1 MLLIMHILTTALLIA
16 VLVAFSAVC
25 SGLNV
30 ALMSLMPSDLKRK
43 AKLGD
48 MRARLVLPLRESSHL
63 SLASILLTNVAA
75 ISATSLVLGDH
86 FNGLLAGLASTL
98 LIVIFGEIVPQAVF
112 VSRALAFCALLAPV
126 LRLMIIITYPV
137 SKPLQLLLDKLLGP
151 QHTPLQSRQELGLLI
166 NEHAVS
172 DDTEMDDSEL
182 DIMRGA
188 LSLSEKRVRDIM
200 TPIKQVYWL
209 TPETVIDAA
218 KIDEI
223 KRHGRSRIP
232 VLNPEHTQ
240 CVGILLMKELVDV
253 DFDGRSY
260 RVDELMLHRAA
271 PIGSMTALDTLFR
284 KFITAKTHL
293 LPVERDEKIVGIVTV
308 EDLLEEI
315 LQHEIEDEADHAR
328 RRSPDR
334 ALQP

>member
-1 MLLIMHILTTALLIA
+1 MHALTITLLIA

-30 ALMSLMPSDLKRK
+30 ALMSLMPNDLKRK

-48 MRARLVLPLRESSHL
+48 MRAKLVLPLRVNSHL

-86 FNGLLAGLASTL
+86 FNGLLAGLVSTL
-98 LIVIFGEIVPQAVF
+98 LIVIFGEIIPQAVF
-112 VSRALAFCALLAPV
+112 VSRALAFCALLAP
-126 LRLMIIITYPV
+126 LLQLMILITYPI

-151 QHTPLQSRQELGLLI
+151 EQTPLQSRHELGLLI

-172 DDTEMDDSEL
+172 EATELDESEL

-200 TPIKQVYWL
+200 TPLKHVYWL
-209 TPETVIDAA
+209 TPDTVIDAA

-223 KRHGRSRIP
+223 KHHGRSRIP
-232 VLNPEHTQ
+232 VLSYERTQ
-240 CVGILLMKELVDV
+240 CVGVLLMKELVDI
-253 DFDGRSY
+253 DFDERSY
-260 RVDELMLHRAA
+260 RVDELQLHHAA

-293 LPVERDEKIVGIVTV
+293 LPVERDGKIIGIVTI
-308 EDLLEEI
+308 EDMVEEI
-315 LQHEIEDEADHAR
+315 LQHEIEDESDHAR
-328 RRSPDR
+328 RSRV
-334 ALQP
+334 